1 MDFYKNLISDD
12 EETVFR
18 ALPTADYTDSSF
30 PLTTSYTK
38 TKFPDKQTETR
49 KQSTFL
55 PSVDDVQ
62 TLDRF
67 VIFTTKDVEK
77 VFAAVVTYIRTLGLQ
92 NDHVDGHNKSIVGY
106 LFEESRCVQ
115 YRLQMFAT
123 AEDFGLTCFR
133 QEGDA
138 NILSEFWGNLVQQ
151 MENEA
156 FTIPTEDKEL
166 DDEDDDFFLEEDS
179 DCGLDLESAKYL
191 NLDEELVEEFIVDL
205 QNPNFMQHTLLLLA
219 FNVQNVS
226 NMKLLKD
233 MFAQQIFDT
242 IIAVMTTTLA
252 QVTLPMARSAAQLM
266 DKIINSTDVSVSEAQ
281 QAAILQTLDLWT
293 QKDRKT
299 RHMDVKT
306 SEEVATLI
314 TDNLDR
320 IQKLSSTVIETDILR
335 SIADKTEFERVK
347 ATLAQ
352 LMA

>member
-1 MDFYKNLISDD
+1 MDFYKNLNSDD

-18 ALPTADYTDSSF
+18 ALSTADYTDSSLA
-30 PLTTSYTK
+30 LTKNYNK
-38 TKFPDKQTETR
+38 TKFPEKQTETR

-92 NDHVDGHNKSIVGY
+92 NDCVDEHNKSIVGY
-106 LFEESRCVQ
+106 LFEESRCVH
-115 YRLQMFAT
+115 YRLQMFVT
-123 AEDFGLTCFR
+123 AEDCGLTCFR

-156 FTIPTEDKEL
+156 FTIPTEDVEL
-166 DDEDDDFFLEEDS
+166 DDEDDFFLEEDS

-191 NLDEELVEEFIVDL
+191 NLNQELVEEFIDDL

-233 MFAQQIFDT
+233 MFAQQIFDV

-252 QVTLPMARSAAQLM
+252 QVTLPMARSAARLM

-293 QKDRKT
+293 QKDRKA
-299 RHMDVKT
+299 RNLDVKT

-314 TDNLDR
+314 TDNLNR
-320 IQKLSSTVIETDILR
+320 IQKLSSMSIGTDILR
-335 SIADKTEFERVK
+335 SIADKTEFEGVR
-347 ATLAQ
+347 ATLTQ
-352 LMA
+352 LTA

>member
-1 MDFYKNLISDD
+1 
-12 EETVFR
+12 
-18 ALPTADYTDSSF
+18 
-30 PLTTSYTK
+30 
-38 TKFPDKQTETR
+38 
-49 KQSTFL
+49 
-55 PSVDDVQ
+55 VQ

-92 NDHVDGHNKSIVGY
+92 NDCVDEHNKSIVGY
-106 LFEESRCVQ
+106 LFEESRCVH
-115 YRLQMFAT
+115 YKLQMFT
-123 AEDFGLTCFR
+123 TGEDRGLTCFR

-138 NILSEFWGNLVQQ
+138 FILSEFWGNLVQQ

-156 FTIPTEDKEL
+156 FTIPTEDVEL
-166 DDEDDDFFLEEDS
+166 DDDEDDFFLEEDS
-179 DCGLDLESAKYL
+179 DCELDLESAKYL
-191 NLDEELVEEFIVDL
+191 NLNEELVENFIDDM

-226 NMKLLKD
+226 NMKLLTD
-233 MFAQQIFDT
+233 MFAQQVFDT

-281 QAAILQTLDLWT
+281 QAAILQTLDMWI
-293 QKDRKT
+293 QKDRKA
-299 RHMDVKT
+299 RHLDVKA

-314 TDNLDR
+314 TDNLNR
-320 IQKLSSTVIETDILR
+320 IQKLSSTSIQTDVLR
-335 SIADKTEFERVK
+335 SIADKTEFEGVRT
-347 ATLAQ
+347 ALAR